1 MPQIK
6 KLLKKCSGRNKSGTL
21 VILSF
26 DEMDQEFEGGHLTQ
40 CPDWNLIQDFLQY
53 VLPKPLDE
61 VKLTF
66 GNINRK
72 IK

>member
-1 MPQIK
+1 ME
-6 KLLKKCSGRNKSGTL
+6 CSGPNKSCTL

-26 DEMDQEFEGGHLTQ
+26 DEMDQEFEGGHLTK
-40 CPDWNLIQDFLQY
+40 CPDWNLIHNFLQY

-61 VKLTF
+61 IKLTF
-66 GNINRK
+66 VNKNRK